1 MNEKGHR
8 TNRKSMK
15 YLFLIFTISALVAC
29 GQASKKENPML
40 AEAAEIHAQAI
51 RMEQTMKPNLDALIQ
66 IKNNLNVQGRALTP
80 QEQDLIT
87 QIESLVARYAYW
99 EENHVEVPGHE
110 HHDHADHAHH
120 DHDHHHGHHHNAK
133 LDLSPQDMLLVQRE
147 FLDSIR
153 AISQNVE
160 QLLLRAQN

>member
-1 MNEKGHR
+1 
-8 TNRKSMK
+8 MK
-15 YLFLIFTISALVAC
+15 HLSLILTISTLIAC
-29 GQASKKENPML
+29 GQASKKENPIL
-40 AEAAEIHAQAI
+40 AEAAEIHAQAMRI
-51 RMEQTMKPNLDALIQ
+51 EQTMKPNLEALIQ
-66 IKNNLNVQGRALTP
+66 IKNNLNIQGRALTS

-87 QIESLVARYAYW
+87 QIELLAARYAYW

-120 DHDHHHGHHHNAK
+120 DHDHHHGHHHNAN

-153 AISQNVE
+153 VISQSVE
-160 QLLLRAQN
+160 QLLSSAKN